1 MVLLHQLLV
10 LVMEEG
16 MTAQCFNFPMW
27 LVSFATICQGG
38 ACMGMVRTHYALKL
52 SSHMVVRMQ
61 QAAWNAA
68 MSAGRI
74 SVERGFA
81 SVSRLWAQVNFV
93 PLQKTLQTQSGKT
106 YLVAV
111 VLHNMHNCCRPN
123 QISQYFDCS
132 PQTLEQYCGIEDMHH

>member
-1 MVLLHQLLV
+1 MYGDGAYPRCP
-10 LVMEEG
+10 EIIK
-16 MTAQCFNFPMW
+16 PY
-27 LVSFATICQGG
+27 GG
-38 ACMGMVRTHYALKL
+38 ANVTP
-52 SSHMVVRMQ
+52 Q

-74 SVERGFA
+74 SAEWGFA

-132 PQTLEQYCGIEDMHH
+132 PPTLEQYCGIEDVYH

>member
-16 MTAQCFNFPMW
+16 MTTQCFNFPMW

-38 ACMGMVRTHYALKL
+38 ACMEMVRTHYALKYGGTN
-52 SSHMVVRMQ
+52 VTPQ
-61 QAAWNAA
+61 QTAWNAA

-74 SVERGFA
+74 SVEWGFA

-93 PLQKTLQTQSGKT
+93 PLQKMLQTQSGKT